1 MAAKT
6 TDSGPK
12 DAAEPDELPDA
23 LIDALGLETQR
34 RRALKELAL
43 SGVDIDAD
51 MQAVDERIAEMMDE
65 LAATHDAPDI
75 EP

>member
-1 MAAKT
+1 M
-6 TDSGPK
+6 SGTQK
-12 DAAEPDELPDA
+12 DEEPDELPDA
-23 LIDALGLETQR
+23 LIETLGLEAQR
-34 RRALKELAL
+34 RRALKELAM

-65 LAATHDAPDI
+65 LAATHETPDI